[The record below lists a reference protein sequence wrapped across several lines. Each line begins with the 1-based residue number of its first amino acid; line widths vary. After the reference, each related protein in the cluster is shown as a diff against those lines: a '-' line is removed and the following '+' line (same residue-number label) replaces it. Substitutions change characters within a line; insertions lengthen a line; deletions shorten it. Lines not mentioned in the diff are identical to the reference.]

1 MACYIG
7 SCWYPNAGQTFF
19 GVSSTIQKW
28 QNMLND
34 DTQWTVFA
42 KSIRALKDEGKNMGK
57 KHPCWCVRLRHAAEE
72 QKSEVPGSSGIL
84 WLKIIKAIFIFN
96 ITTLSSDHM
105 PFSFVDHVDCIII
118 SLVSS
123 AKCVC
128 PGKHGSNIIYVE
140 SFATAAPTAPNY
152 IISFRWILDY

>member
-1 MACYIG
+1 MKARV
-7 SCWYPNAGQTFF
+7 WKR
-19 GVSSTIQKW
+19 ST
-28 QNMLND
+28 L
-34 DTQWTVFA
+34 V
-42 KSIRALKDEGKNMGK
+42 G
-57 KHPCWCVRLRHAAEE
+57 VRLHHAAEE

-128 PGKHGSNIIYVE
+128 PGKHGSNIYNRELRHSRTHRLPTISYHADGFSITSDIRCMV
-140 SFATAAPTAPNY
+140 ATLIVT
-152 IISFRWILDY
+152 

>member
-1 MACYIG
+1 M
-7 SCWYPNAGQTFF
+7 
-19 GVSSTIQKW
+19 
-28 QNMLND
+28 
-34 DTQWTVFA
+34 FA

-128 PGKHGSNIIYVE
+128 PGKHGSNIIYDRELRHSRTHRLPTISYHADGFSITSDIRCMV
-140 SFATAAPTAPNY
+140 ATLIVT
-152 IISFRWILDY
+152 